1 MTLRITFD
9 VFSGRPNPTVTLTA
23 AESADLLAR
32 IGPVKPSTTKATGA
46 PVEPVSLGYRGLIV
60 EQLDG
65 PAGALPQRFRVS
77 SASIDGP
84 AGPLKAV
91 DAAIEQS
98 ILANASL
105 LVRAGIP
112 ADLAAAMRTHAAQP
126 KTTTATTS
134 APPTSGPLVCRCAP
148 LYEPNW
154 WNDATPDGTGGARQY
169 TNNCYN
175 YACNYRTDTFAQPG
189 KASGA
194 VWTQLLCP
202 NVSAAAI
209 HDALTPTKVT
219 TIRCPTEGHLVA
231 LCMWPTHDYHWYRM
245 GRDGLW
251 SHKPG
256 AMPVTNLD
264 NSGQLITDP
273 RTANRGDYTSFCGF
287 MIVMDGHVKLQ

>member
-9 VFSGRPNPTVTLTA
+9 VFSGRPNPSVTLTE
-23 AESADLLAR
+23 AESADLLAH
-32 IGPVKPSTTKATGA
+32 IGPVSPSTARTPVA

-60 EQLDG
+60 EQLGAPASGLPPRFRLSSSSVDG
-65 PAGALPQRFRVS
+65 AAGA
-77 SASIDGP
+77 
-84 AGPLKAV
+84 LKAV
-91 DAAIEQS
+91 DASIEQS
-98 ILANASL
+98 ILANANL
-105 LVRAGIP
+105 LARAGIP
-112 ADLAAAMRTHAAQP
+112 ADLAASMRTHAAAP
-126 KTTTATTS
+126 KTTTATKTT
-134 APPTSGPLVCRCAP
+134 PTPALLVCRCAP

-154 WNDATPDGTGGARQY
+154 WNDGASGGARQF

-189 KASGA
+189 KASSA

-202 NVSAAAI
+202 NVSTAAV
-209 HDALTPTKVT
+209 HDGLTLTKVT

-245 GRDGLW
+245 GREGFW

-287 MIVMDGHVKLQ
+287 MIVMDGHIKLL

>member
-9 VFSGRPNPTVTLTA
+9 VFSGRPNPSVALTA
-23 AESADLLAR
+23 AESAELLAH
-32 IGPVKPSTTKATGA
+32 IGSVKPSTAKTTAA

-60 EQLDG
+60 EQLETPVSG
-65 PAGALPQRFRVS
+65 LPQRFRLS
-77 SASIDGP
+77 SSSIDGA
-84 AGPLKAV
+84 AGALKAV
-91 DAAIEQS
+91 DASVEQT
-98 ILANASL
+98 ILANAAIL
-105 LVRAGIP
+105 ARAQIP
-112 ADLAAAMRTHAAQP
+112 ADLAASMRAHAMAA
-126 KTTTATTS
+126 KATTATKAAT
-134 APPTSGPLVCRCAP
+134 TTGPLVCRCAP

-154 WNDATPDGTGGARQY
+154 WNDAGSGGARQY

-175 YACNYRTDTFAQPG
+175 YACNYRSDTFAQPG
-189 KASGA
+189 KAAGA

-202 NVSAAAI
+202 NVSTAAI
-209 HDALTPTKVT
+209 RDALTPTKVT

-245 GRDGLW
+245 NRDGFW